1 MSLQRKTHRITVA
14 DIINRKGGDPIV
26 SLISYHAHTA
36 AIVDKYAE
44 VILVGDSLGMVTY
57 GMDSTIGITLD
68 LIISH
73 GKAVVSGTQMA
84 LIVVDMPFG
93 SYEESP
99 QIAFRNAAWVM
110 KETGCGAVKL
120 EGGACMADTIGF
132 LTQRGIPVMARIGL
146 TPQSSHT
153 MRGFKAQGRDTDSWS
168 RDEAD
173 AWAVCAAG
181 AFAFVFEGM
190 VEGLAD
196 QITQNIE
203 APTIGSGASLACD
216 GQILVLE
223 DMIGMNT

>member
-1 MSLQRKTHRITVA
+1 MSLQRKPHRITVA

-26 SLISYHAHTA
+26 SLTSYHAHTA
-36 AIVDKYAE
+36 AIVDTYAD

-84 LIVVDMPFG
+84 LILVDIPFG
-93 SYEESP
+93 SYAESP

-173 AWAVCAAG
+173 ARAVCAAG

-190 VEGLAD
+190 VEGLAG

-203 APTIGSGASLACD
+203 APTIGIGASLACD

-223 DMIGMNT
+223 DTLGMNI

>member
-1 MSLQRKTHRITVA
+1 
-14 DIINRKGGDPIV
+14 
-26 SLISYHAHTA
+26 
-36 AIVDKYAE
+36 
-44 VILVGDSLGMVTY
+44 
-57 GMDSTIGITLD
+57 
-68 LIISH
+68 
-73 GKAVVSGTQMA
+73 MA

-99 QIAFRNAAWVM
+99 QIAFRNAAWVT
-110 KETGCGAVKL
+110 KENGCGAVKL

-173 AWAVCAAG
+173 ARAVCAAG

-203 APTIGSGASLACD
+203 APTIGIGASLACN

-223 DMIGMNT
+223 DMLGMNT